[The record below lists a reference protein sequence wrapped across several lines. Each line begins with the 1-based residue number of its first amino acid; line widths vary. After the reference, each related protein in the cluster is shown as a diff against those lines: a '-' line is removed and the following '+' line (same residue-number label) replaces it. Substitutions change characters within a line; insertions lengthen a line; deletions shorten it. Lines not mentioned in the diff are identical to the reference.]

1 MNTDTL
7 VNVIVS
13 LFVGLIVWWG
23 GFRFF
28 RGTGKKLRLFVSVLV
43 AGMALIFPDI
53 GRIVGFIGLFG
64 VLALEVWYNKNKKDF
79 SYSQLTYEGGG
90 IRRGLLPVEVG
101 ALYSLEPSTL
111 FVLGLVEIF
120 QKGFVAGTNVRGG
133 GLIVGLDKDFQT
145 SREILSPKLRREN
158 RQEAAYQKKMLLTPS
173 EDVLLEIF
181 GQNNGKSLGE
191 YSIQPWIDVLNR
203 SVITKLS
210 GYDKVETQGYYKEFI
225 AHRLKGIVAGYFNP
239 QDYIGWM
246 ILSRHLGDKNDQIA
260 LQLLKK
266 TRPSWLQEGEN
277 FLDWLNLVSSV
288 SW

>member
-1 MNTDTL
+1 MNTDL
-7 VNVIVS
+7 LLNIIVS
-13 LFVGLIVWWG
+13 ILVGLIVWWG
-23 GFRFF
+23 GFRFL
-28 RGTGKKLRLFVSVLV
+28 RGTGKKLRLLFSALAVGLALVFPSV
-43 AGMALIFPDI
+43 
-53 GRIVGFIGLFG
+53 GRIIGFIGLLMIG
-64 VLALEVWYNKNKKDF
+64 AVEIWYTRNKKAY

-90 IRRGLLPVEVG
+90 IQRGLLPVEVG
-101 ALYSLEPSTL
+101 VLYSLTPSNL
-111 FVLGLVEIF
+111 FVLGLVELL
-120 QKGFVAGTNVRGG
+120 QKEFVSLKNGGAGS
-133 GLIVGLDKDFQT
+133 LIVALDQDFHL
-145 SREILSPKLRREN
+145 SRELLNPKLRREK
-158 RQEAAYQKKMLLTPS
+158 RQEIAYQKKGLLSPS

-210 GYDKVETQGYYKEFI
+210 GYDKIETQGYYKEFI